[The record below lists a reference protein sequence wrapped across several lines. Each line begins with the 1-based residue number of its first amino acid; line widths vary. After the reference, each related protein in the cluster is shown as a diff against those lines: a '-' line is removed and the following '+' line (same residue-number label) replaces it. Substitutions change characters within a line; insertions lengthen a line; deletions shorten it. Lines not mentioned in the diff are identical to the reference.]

1 MNADTL
7 PKLLLAN
14 AARIGDR
21 PAYREKALG
30 IWQATTWRQAA
41 DRVRDFA
48 LGLEA
53 LGFGLQDK
61 LGVLSDNRPRAIW
74 AMLAAQGL
82 RGIAVPVYQDAA
94 AAEIAHVLAHA
105 DVTIVVAED
114 QEQVDKLVE
123 TRAKLPAL
131 RQIIYLDPKGM
142 RRYRDP
148 ILTSY
153 AEVEAK
159 GRARSAENPGRFE
172 TSVTAGSAEDVALF
186 LYTSGSTGT
195 PKGVMLT
202 HGNLLAAAEGY
213 LTRERCTE
221 RDEMLSYLPLAW
233 VGEVA
238 WSLAAALKA
247 GMVVNCPEE
256 PETVLE
262 NLRELGPTVF
272 LAAPRIWEN
281 LLSSLQVRIE
291 DAGWVKRR
299 LYQAFVGIG
308 TEIARKRLAGATR
321 SLRERLLG
329 ALGELLVFG
338 AVRDH
343 LGLRR
348 VRYAYTGGAGLG
360 PEALLLIR
368 GIGVNLKQVY
378 GLTETMAFTCGHP
391 DDAVKPET
399 VGPPFPGLE
408 LRIAPGGE
416 VCFRGPSVFAGY
428 YKAPELTAEALRDGW
443 FHTGDA
449 GLVDGDGHLT
459 VVDRARDVGAL
470 ADGTAFAPQ
479 FVENKLK
486 FSSYVREAVALGT
499 GRPWVGALLN
509 IDLNT
514 VGNWAERRNLPFA
527 GYTDLSQ
534 KPEVYALIQGEV
546 RRINDALPQP
556 LRVRRFLILHKE
568 LDPDDAEITRTRK
581 VRRGVVAQRYRDLIE
596 GLYGTAE
603 SLPVTTTVTY
613 EDGRT
618 AEVRGSVRL
627 QHVDAVGSTAPT
639 K

>member
-1 MNADTL
+1 MSDTL
-7 PKLLLAN
+7 PKLLAAN
-14 AARIGDR
+14 VARIGDR
-21 PAYREKALG
+21 PGYREKALG
-30 IWQATTWRQAA
+30 IWQTTTWCEAQA
-41 DRVRDFA
+41 RVRDFA
-48 LGLEA
+48 LGLES
-53 LGFGLQDK
+53 LGFGPQDK
-61 LGVLSDNRPRAIW
+61 LGILCDNRPRAYW

-82 RGIAVPVYQDAA
+82 QGIAVPVYQDGA

-114 QEQVDKLVE
+114 QEQVDKLLE
-123 TRAKLPAL
+123 IRAKLPAL

-153 AEVEAK
+153 EDVEAK
-159 GRARSAENPGRFE
+159 GRARAAEDPGRFDAA
-172 TSVTAGSAEDVALF
+172 VAAGRADDVALL

-195 PKGVMLT
+195 PKGVMVT
-202 HGNLLAAAEGY
+202 HANMLAAAGGY
-213 LTRERCTE
+213 LARERSTE

-233 VGEVA
+233 VGEAA
-238 WSLAAALKA
+238 WSLAAALTA
-247 GMVVNCPEE
+247 GIVVNCPEE

-272 LAAPRIWEN
+272 LAPPRIWEN
-281 LLSSLQVRIE
+281 LLSSLEVRVE
-291 DAGWVKRR
+291 DTGWVKRH
-299 LYQAFVGIG
+299 LYRYFVAVG
-308 TEIARKRLAGATR
+308 TEIARKQLAGAAP
-321 SLRERLLG
+321 SLRERALA
-329 ALGELLVFG
+329 ALGELVVFG

-368 GIGVNLKQVY
+368 GIGVNLKQIY
-378 GLTETMAFTCGHP
+378 GLTEIMAFGCGHP
-391 DDAVKPET
+391 DGAVKPES
-399 VGPPFPGLE
+399 VGPPFPGLDV
-408 LRIAPGGE
+408 RIAPGGE
-416 VCFRGPSVFAGY
+416 ICFRGPSVFTGY

-449 GLVDGDGHLT
+449 GLLDGDGHLV
-459 VVDRARDVGAL
+459 VVDRARDVGTL

-486 FSSYVREAVALGT
+486 FSPYIREAVAVGN

-509 IDLNT
+509 IDSNT
-514 VGNWAERRNLPFA
+514 VGVWAERRNLAFA

-534 KPEVYALIQGEV
+534 KPEVYALLLEEV
-546 RRINDALPQP
+546 RRINAALPEA

-568 LDPDDAEITRTRK
+568 LDPDDAEVTRTRK
-581 VRRGVVAQRYRDLIE
+581 IRRGVVAQRYRDLIE
-596 GLYGTAE
+596 GLYGSAE
-603 SLPVTTTVTY
+603 TLPVTTTVTY

-618 AEVRGSVRL
+618 AEVRGAVRV
-627 QHVDAVGSTAPT
+627 QTVADSATV